1 MTKDQKEYILGQLD
15 KMAEELEEISDVAKR
30 AEVRGK
36 YIELFIDLCTVSN
49 TQPDI
54 VHEEELVED
63 EVIEDDV
70 LEEDVEEPESVTAE
84 TEAIIEEE
92 IQHRG
97 QVVQE
102 VKSNIHNSDEIFED
116 AEVVR
121 EVENENGETVDITTI
136 YNELIEGGLDSETAD
151 SIGLFL
157 TEQDCIETYNGKF
170 GYMEHG
176 LPRAYAAYL
185 GKALTEEQL
194 IAYIIDFS
202 NLDLGAVKSSTDF
215 IDDANAEALFDFVC
229 Q

>member
-1 MTKDQKEYILGQLD
+1 MTKDQKEYILSQLD

-49 TQPDI
+49 TPSEV

-63 EVIEDDV
+63 EVVEEDV

-84 TEAIIEEE
+84 TEAVIEEE
-92 IQHRG
+92 IQ
-97 QVVQE
+97 QE
-102 VKSNIHNSDEIFED
+102 VENNVHNSDEIFED

-121 EVENENGETVDITTI
+121 EVENENGEVVDITTI

-202 NLDLGAVKSSTDF
+202 NLDLGAVKASTDF

>member
-1 MTKDQKEYILGQLD
+1 MTKDQKDYILSQLD

-49 TQPDI
+49 TPSE
-54 VHEEELVED
+54 VMHEEELVED
-63 EVIEDDV
+63 EVVEEDV

-84 TEAIIEEE
+84 TEAVIEEE
-92 IQHRG
+92 IQ
-97 QVVQE
+97 QE
-102 VKSNIHNSDEIFED
+102 VENNVHNSDEIFED

-121 EVENENGETVDITTI
+121 EVENENGEVVDITTI

-202 NLDLGAVKSSTDF
+202 NLDLGAVKASTDF

>member
-1 MTKDQKEYILGQLD
+1 MTKDQKEYILSQLD

-49 TQPDI
+49 TPSKI

-63 EVIEDDV
+63 EVIEEDV
-70 LEEDVEEPESVTAE
+70 LEEDVEEPKSVTAE
-84 TEAIIEEE
+84 TEAVIEEE
-92 IQHRG
+92 IQ
-97 QVVQE
+97 QE
-102 VKSNIHNSDEIFED
+102 VEEEVNNVHNSDEIFED

-136 YNELIEGGLDSETAD
+136 YNELIDGGLDSETAD

-202 NLDLGAVKSSTDF
+202 NLDLGAVKASTDF